1 MNKLFALLFLTISHS
16 FIFGQIFSTKGTD
29 FWFGFMENYQTPSP
43 TVYISSDVATSGTI
57 SIPGQGFS
65 QTFTVAA
72 NSTTAIAIPA
82 GQGVTTTNQTVQG
95 KGIHVV
101 ANDPVTVYG
110 LNYEA
115 YSSDASIILPTQ
127 TLGIEYYTINV
138 TPALLN
144 SSNIPTEFMV
154 VGVQNGTQIEITPSV
169 ATDGGNAA
177 GVPFTIT
184 LNQGEVYQVQATA
197 GDLTGTYIRSL
208 GGCEKFAVFTGAV
221 CTNVGGCPYCDHLFE
236 QVYPISTWGMNYATS
251 VYQTRNSDLFRI
263 LASQNGTNVSI
274 NGGAPTVLNAGQY
287 LQQSLSSASFIT
299 ADQPIMVMQYS
310 KGGDCDGANADPFII
325 TLSPIEQ
332 TLDTITFNAFTSSV
346 ISSYFVNIISKTS
359 TTNSV
364 FLDGAGIGGF
374 FNTIPSN
381 PTYSYA
387 RRPISSGNHN
397 IASDSGVVAY
407 VYGYG
412 SYESY
417 GYVAGA
423 SLNNLGVSFNIDAQ
437 AQNYT
442 FNQIPYAEICTNSSI
457 DFNGETGPYSVLSW
471 SWDFGDGNT
480 ATGQNVSH
488 SYTLDGTYTIT
499 LTADISN
506 LCGTET
512 VVITQDVTIE
522 NVPPPTTITPSPTY
536 MCPGDAV
543 TLTVSSSL
551 AGANHLWSD
560 GTSGTSTIATPP
572 ADSTYNVATSW
583 FGCTTLDTVEVI
595 VRDPGTVP
603 ACNVIYV
610 STTGTGIGTQADPT
624 DLLTALSMSNCNGA
638 IIRMAIGTYNFNNP
652 ISTISSFTTI
662 EGGFDAGNGWQK
674 TSLPGAT
681 TINRTTSN
689 IEGSGASER
698 IVAIYGNGI
707 HDFRLQDLTITT
719 DDAPSGT
726 AGYGVSTYGM
736 HLTGAYNYEIVRC
749 QILPGDASAG
759 DGDDNPLTYN
769 STWDGAAGNVGNHG
783 NAGGKG
789 NSTQPFLCGADNG
802 GSGGSGGTGGT
813 GGANASQIGGTAG
826 SGTSG
831 GAGGAGSED
840 DQAGSCSGGDVGNVG
855 VGAGGGTAGT
865 AGPQDGSNSDGPQ
878 GGTGG
883 TGGVGTPGIDGVTGT
898 SSYSG
903 GFFVA
908 GDGTDGTPGTGG
920 FGGGG
925 GGGAGCDDG
934 GGCKASGGGG
944 SGGTGGT
951 GGGGAGAG
959 ANGGG
964 ASIAVYLYNGGTSAQ
979 FIDSDLNGGAA
990 GAGGLGGSGGLAN
1003 FSGGTTPNQSGSP
1016 CANGDSDCNKGGL
1029 GGDGGQGGKGGD
1041 GGDGPTGDSFGI
1053 YVDGTAPTITQG
1065 GSTNTPAAGG
1075 SDPTNFNLSSQ
1086 PTITVDNV
1094 TCTNTSTDFSS
1105 GSSNSW
1111 DAGAGSTPST
1121 GSGTLFTSSY
1131 TSTGFKDIDFGGD
1144 IYTGFVNIVV
1154 SGTGLQPEI
1163 GTTATLYGTEY
1174 HVCVGESADFTAVSN
1189 GINYTYYWEFD
1200 NAVSPTSVTTS
1211 NEDITGLVFNTP
1223 GTYNITLQI
1232 ETPCCGLSSSTANI
1246 TLIVDPIPT
1255 PTISSNPGIDICY
1268 GSSTD
1273 LTVTGGSTYL
1283 WDNGETTATITVTPF
1298 DTTTYSVTVS
1308 EFECSASTDIT
1319 VNAILSEVFISGADQ
1334 ICAGDFTTLVAN
1346 GTTGSTYQWSGG
1358 STATTASITDNPLT
1372 DTYFYV
1378 TADLNG
1384 CTAEDSILVQVT
1396 GVSASISASDTTICA
1411 GDSTMLVVE
1420 GGAYF
1425 LWDNGM
1431 TNDSIWVSPTTTT
1444 TFKVIVT
1451 WDSIGTI
1458 PCNTVDS
1465 TTFTVDVFPVPSI
1478 SNVSNDTISCT
1489 SNTINLTASGG
1500 TSYLW
1505 STGETTSS
1513 ISPLIL
1519 GDTIFT
1525 VNSINSDGC
1534 LSIQDTIF
1542 VTTIQGIDSITL
1554 VGTDASCFNSTD
1566 GLITSSVNGG
1576 VGPFTYL
1583 WSNGDTTVDLNG
1595 IGEGTYNLIV
1605 TASNNCTQIA
1615 SLSIVDGD
1623 SLNAEFTATP
1633 DSGLYPLEVLFFDTS
1648 FNAVSYYW
1656 DFGNGDTSNLVN
1668 PPVMVYDTG
1677 GVYTVTLVITDAAG
1691 CTDTATYTI
1700 NVIGEGTVIIPNIF
1714 SPNGDGV
1721 NDLFKVRAEFIESF
1735 DIVIF
1740 NRWGNLIATY
1750 EFLQAGWDGRTEA
1763 GLEVPEG
1770 VYYYIITARGF
1781 DGQEYEFNGHL
1792 RLIR

>member
-551 AGANHLWSD
+551 VGATHLWSD

-583 FGCTTLDTVEVI
+583 FGCTTLDTVQVI

-769 STWDGAAGNVGNHG
+769 STWDGAD
-783 NAGGKG
+783 
-789 NSTQPFLCGADNG
+789 GAI
-802 GSGGSGGTGGT
+802 GGTGGT
-813 GGANASQIGGTAG
+813 GQAGESSCAVFSTDQGGNGATGGAGGSGGASATGLGTTGGNGNSGGTGGNGRDEDTSASGNSGNTG
-826 SGTSG
+826 SGPSPGTGGAGGPSDGNNSDTPYGGTGGVGGNGTDGVNGTTGSGSIVGGFWVAGIGTNGTVGTGGSGGGGGGGCGRDTGGGCDAAGGGGSGGGGGG
-831 GAGGAGSED
+831 GAGGAGKG
-840 DQAGSCSGGDVGNVG
+840 AYGGGSSIAVMLVSNGTNGNFIDSDVIGGTIGTGGTGGSG
-855 VGAGGGTAGT
+855 GAGGTGGTSPLGNT
-865 AGPQDGSNSDGPQ
+865 SSDGQANRGGPGGQ

-883 TGGVGTPGIDGVTGT
+883 TGGD
-898 SSYSG
+898 
-903 GFFVA
+903 
-908 GDGTDGTPGTGG
+908 
-920 FGGGG
+920 
-925 GGGAGCDDG
+925 
-934 GGCKASGGGG
+934 
-944 SGGTGGT
+944 
-951 GGGGAGAG
+951 
-959 ANGGG
+959 
-964 ASIAVYLYNGGTSAQ
+964 
-979 FIDSDLNGGAA
+979 
-990 GAGGLGGSGGLAN
+990 
-1003 FSGGTTPNQSGSP
+1003 
-1016 CANGDSDCNKGGL
+1016 
-1029 GGDGGQGGKGGD
+1029 GGD
-1041 GGDGPTGDSFGI
+1041 GGDGESHGVYLESGTALSTSSTSFGL
-1053 YVDGTAPTITQG
+1053 P
-1065 GSTNTPAAGG
+1065 
-1075 SDPTNFNLSSQ
+1075 SQ
-1086 PTITVDNV
+1086 PTITVENV
-1094 TCTNTSTDFSS
+1094 TCTNTSTDFGA
-1105 GSSNSW
+1105 GSSNAW
-1111 DAGAGSTPST
+1111 DVGTGGSPATGAGST
-1121 GSGTLFTSSY
+1121 FTSSY
-1131 TSTGFKDIDFGGD
+1131 TTTGFKDIDYGGD
-1144 IYTGFVNIVV
+1144 VYTGFVNIVV
-1154 SGTGLQPEI
+1154 SGTGLQPVI
-1163 GTTATLYGTEY
+1163 GTTATQYGTDY

-1189 GINYTYYWEFD
+1189 GINYIYYWDFD
-1200 NAVSPTSVTTS
+1200 NAISPSAVTTS
-1211 NEDITGLVFNTP
+1211 NVDVTGQVFNTP

-1255 PTISSNPGIDICY
+1255 PTISSNPGIDVCY
-1268 GSSTD
+1268 GNSTD

-1283 WDNGETTATITVTPF
+1283 WDSGETTATITVTPF

-1308 EFECSASTDIT
+1308 EFECSASTNIT
-1319 VNAILSEVFISGADQ
+1319 VNAVLSEVFISGADQ
-1334 ICAGDFTTLVAN
+1334 ICAGDATTLVAN
-1346 GTTGSTYQWSGG
+1346 GAIGSTYQWTVG
-1358 STATTASITDNPLT
+1358 STATSQSISANPLV
-1372 DTYFYV
+1372 DTWYSV
-1378 TADLNG
+1378 VADLNG

-1566 GLITSSVNGG
+1566 GLITSTVNGG

-1595 IGEGTYNLIV
+1595 IGEGT
-1605 TASNNCTQIA
+1605 
-1615 SLSIVDGD
+1615 
-1623 SLNAEFTATP
+1623 
-1633 DSGLYPLEVLFFDTS
+1633 
-1648 FNAVSYYW
+1648 
-1656 DFGNGDTSNLVN
+1656 
-1668 PPVMVYDTG
+1668 
-1677 GVYTVTLVITDAAG
+1677 
-1691 CTDTATYTI
+1691 
-1700 NVIGEGTVIIPNIF
+1700 
-1714 SPNGDGV
+1714 
-1721 NDLFKVRAEFIESF
+1721 
-1735 DIVIF
+1735 
-1740 NRWGNLIATY
+1740 
-1750 EFLQAGWDGRTEA
+1750 
-1763 GLEVPEG
+1763 
-1770 VYYYIITARGF
+1770 
-1781 DGQEYEFNGHL
+1781 
-1792 RLIR
+1792 